1 MENIRA
7 ILTIEILGRPA
18 DHVKETMSQIVEKIG
33 STKGVKVISHTDNE
47 PIPAQ
52 NSKTL
57 FTTFSEIEAEFE
69 DLNSYFQIIFAYLP
83 SHIDVIEPAELVLRN
98 EDVNELTNII
108 LQRLHNYE
116 TIIKLLSPR
125 EINYSTNLKKPL
137 QTSSRNPILRIPLN
151 HLNSI
156 L

>member
-116 TIIKLLSPR
+116 TITKTALAERDKLF
-125 EINYSTNLKKPL
+125 NKLKETAPDLFKKSDSKD
-137 QTSSRNPILRIPLN
+137 SSQ
-151 HLNSI
+151 SS
-156 L
+156 